1 MASSTNTNSNPR
13 LPTPPFIDLPGLPN
27 LRDAGGYLLAAAAAP
42 DHPDATTTTTAPPRR
57 MVRRGLLFRASEP
70 SRLTDAEAA
79 HLTDRL
85 GIRTVYDLRSQTEI
99 DRDAASAADDSR
111 RQVREWPGAERVFA
125 PVFLR
130 EDYSPEA
137 VALRFS
143 SFAMEGTE
151 VRVWA

>member
-1 MASSTNTNSNPR
+1 MASSTTTNSNPP
-13 LPTPPFIDLPGLPN
+13 LPIPPFIDLPGLPN
-27 LRDAGGYLLAAAAAP
+27 LRDAGGYVLAA
-42 DHPDATTTTTAPPRR
+42 DHPDATKTTTAPPRR
-57 MVRRGLLFRASEP
+57 MVRRGVLFRASEP

-99 DRDAASAADDSR
+99 DRDAAGAAGDSR